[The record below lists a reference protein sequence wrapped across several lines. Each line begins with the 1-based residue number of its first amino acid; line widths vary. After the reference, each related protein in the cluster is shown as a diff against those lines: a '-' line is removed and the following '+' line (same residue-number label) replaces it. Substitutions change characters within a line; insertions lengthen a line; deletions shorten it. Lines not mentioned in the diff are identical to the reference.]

1 MTRLLIRLALAGY
14 LLAVLAPGLALAQT
28 TGAADA
34 SIGEIASA
42 AKRPDDK
49 SREALVAVF
58 GQVVNDPLSGG
69 GAGGG
74 DTILATIFQ
83 RTNVAL
89 LSIAGC
95 IVGWGVFRRVAATA
109 GSGSVFDAQN
119 NSLWMPLRTVWGL
132 SSLIPTANGWSIA
145 QLVMLWAASI
155 MGVGTANLTVDAAAS
170 ALRNGTPLVMSP
182 VMPQTTALARGIF
195 EADLCMHG
203 INYGLAGVFLASG
216 LVDDQEYVSN
226 VDNAPLNDGFTLR
239 DGHGTYS
246 CGGAWID
253 ASRMTSQPQ
262 STNLLDASEFSVA
275 DVYAAHREA
284 LSAMQAT
291 LDPEAKRFVQAVMSV
306 QSGEQ
311 IAMPD
316 ANVAIASAAARYE
329 NTVQAKAATKV
340 GDLNKLSAQIVTDLS
355 QRGWWMLGSWYQTFA
370 MANTKLT
377 GAVSAIGSFSA
388 PAATAALGPT
398 GAWQTALA
406 AFHTQSA
413 NSTAADPIGTPPTV
427 DEAAQSVGGASAL
440 FKTVFGTAGQR
451 MAQELAA
458 FDTTGRGQTNPL
470 IRLKTIG
477 DYILGAAQDAL
488 GVLSGLQASQEKD
501 GTRGLFGASAALGGP
516 MTGAGADYRGVLS
529 TVKPYLFLLILALF
543 MFGVTLSVYL
553 PMVPFVV
560 WFGAVINWLVVV
572 AEGVV
577 AAPLWAIAHLGVDG
591 EGFGQRSMHGY
602 LFLLNMCIRPFLMC
616 IGFFL
621 GGGILVVAGTF
632 LAEGFSVA
640 VANAQYSST
649 TGIVAVVALF
659 WLFTQMS
666 LRAVHDCF
674 NLIILLPDQVIN
686 WMGGQASARL
696 GLDSEKVSSGFD
708 QGKEKAGAAFERG
721 ASGRERGRGEPS
733 GLGRDGR

>member
-1 MTRLLIRLALAGY
+1 MSRLLLRLALAAH
-14 LLAVLAPGLALAQT
+14 LLAILVPTLALAQMVSP
-28 TGAADA
+28 A
-34 SIGEIASA
+34 SAGIGEIASA

-119 NSLWMPLRTVWGL
+119 SSLWMPLRTVWGL
-132 SSLIPTANGWSIA
+132 SSLIPTANGWSIS

-170 ALRNGTPLVMSP
+170 ALQNGTPLVMSP
-182 VMPQTTALARGIF
+182 VMPQTTAMARGIF

-203 INYGLAGVFLASG
+203 INYGLARADLAG
-216 LVDDQEYVSN
+216 GWVDNDEYVSA

-239 DGHGTYS
+239 DGRGTYS

-262 STNLLDASEFSVA
+262 STNPFDASEFSVA

-284 LSAMQAT
+284 LHAMQST
-291 LDPEAKRFVQAVMSV
+291 LDAEAKAFVQAVMKV
-306 QSGEQ
+306 QSGEE
-311 IAMPD
+311 AALPD
-316 ANVAIASAAARYE
+316 SNVAIASAAATYE
-329 NTVQAKAATKV
+329 NTVQAKAATKI
-340 GDLNKLSAQIVTDLS
+340 GDLS
-355 QRGWWMLGSWYQTFA
+355 QLSTQIVGNLSQKGWWMLGSWYQTFA

-377 GAVSAIGSFSA
+377 GAVSAIGSVSA
-388 PAATAALGPT
+388 PAAMGARGPT
-398 GAWQTALA
+398 EAWQTALA

-413 NSTAADPIGTPPTV
+413 NATAADPIGTPPSS
-427 DEAAQSVGGASAL
+427 DAAAQSVGGASTL
-440 FKTVFGTAGQR
+440 FKMVFAASGQR
-451 MAQELAA
+451 MVQELVSSSE
-458 FDTTGRGQTNPL
+458 TSRGQTNPL
-470 IRLKTIG
+470 IRLKSIG
-477 DYILGAAQDAL
+477 DYILGAAEESL
-488 GVLSGLQASQEKD
+488 GVLSGLQAAQEKD
-501 GTRGLFGASAALGGP
+501 STQGLLGATAQLGSL
-516 MTGAGADYRGVLS
+516 MTGAGGGYSGVLS
-529 TVKPYLFLLILALF
+529 TIKPYLFLLILALF

-591 EGFGQRSMHGY
+591 EGFGQKSMHGY
-602 LFLLNMCIRPFLMC
+602 LFLLNMCVRPFLMC

-632 LAEGFSVA
+632 LAEGFTVA

-649 TGIVAVVALF
+649 TGIVSVVALF

-696 GLDSEKVSSGFD
+696 GLDAEKIGSGFD
-708 QGKEKAGAAFERG
+708 QGKEKAGSTFERG
-721 ASGRERGRGEPS
+721 ADRANRERGHGTH
-733 GLGRDGR
+733 